1 MQSDGRK
8 TIPTFREWGKR
19 YLDLPE
25 VQALRSYQ
33 KHVTTVNDRLIPF
46 FGDQLLTDLQAH
58 DVKAYRANP
67 LRADGKPAA
76 LSRVNWDHA
85 VLKAMLN
92 KAIQRDLLE
101 VNAAS
106 EVSLPTPRNERDRIL
121 ADDEWTRLY
130 HEAADHLKPII
141 LVAYR
146 LDMRNSEIVNLT
158 WDRVDRERG
167 VIGLRALD
175 RKTRRPRQ
183 IPMTADV

>member
-1 MQSDGRK
+1 M
-8 TIPTFREWGKR
+8 
-19 YLDLPE
+19 
-25 VQALRSYQ
+25 
-33 KHVTTVNDRLIPF
+33 TTVNDRLIPF

-58 DVKAYRANP
+58 DVEVYRANR

-76 LSRVNWDHA
+76 LSTVIWDHA

-106 EVSLPTPRNERDRIL
+106 KVSLPTPRNERDRIL

-130 HEAADHLKPII
+130 HEVADHLRPII

-146 LDMRNSEIVNLT
+146 VGMRYGEIVNLT

-167 VIGLRALD
+167 VISWRALD
-175 RKTRRPRQ
+175 TKTRRPRQ